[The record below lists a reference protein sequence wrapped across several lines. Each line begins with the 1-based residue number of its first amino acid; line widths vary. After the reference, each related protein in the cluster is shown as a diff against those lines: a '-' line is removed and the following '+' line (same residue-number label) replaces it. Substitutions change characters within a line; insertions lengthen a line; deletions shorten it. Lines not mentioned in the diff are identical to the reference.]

1 MAPMQLDLKNI
12 FFLSSVKIL
21 ATVSSK
27 ICLINACLPLLVI
40 RDPAESNDVFQKR
53 IYCLQALIYDDSST
67 SLYHA
72 MGSVDSIPVN
82 MDALLDNL
90 FYRAGEAV
98 AESQPFMACFQRQ
111 MSENEIAWDELLRRT
126 HNKGEWSRFNTIS
139 FICKVSIP
147 EGVNLSDV
155 STVNPSRDNLLSILQ
170 CRLQISLS
178 MIRSRRIMDASRLQ
192 LEDCF
197 SFTSTVDNLD
207 MCTACGKKTSYLM
220 QQCFP
225 KLPPILVIVLKR
237 FSYTPSTGVHRFC
250 HSSSKITTMI
260 EFPLEG
266 LDLHSVV
273 CGESNCVYDLCCVCN
288 HSGTAEFG
296 HYYAYCREG
305 DRWYEYN
312 DEMVHEIPKE
322 VIRSAN
328 AYLLFYRRRESSDT
342 NGIGNKNDRQEGN
355 CPMNIGMDVSKPTKP
370 EKVCENQLSP
380 ELMDDSE
387 EECVVMS
394 TNELNTTSTMKNLEM
409 DQQVQHK
416 PWRRYF
422 LFFIS
427 SCILLLLLLVVLYF

>member
-1 MAPMQLDLKNI
+1 MAPTQLDLKNI

-21 ATVSSK
+21 ATLSSS
-27 ICLINACLPLLVI
+27 ICLINACLPLLVV

-53 IYCLQALIYDDSST
+53 VYSLQALIYADSST
-67 SLYHA
+67 SFYHA

-82 MDALLDNL
+82 VDSLLDTL
-90 FYRAGEAV
+90 FYRAGETV
-98 AESQPFMACFQRQ
+98 AESQPFMTCFQRQ
-111 MSENEIAWDELLRRT
+111 MSENEIAWDELLHRA
-126 HNKGEWSRFNTIS
+126 HDEGEWNRFNTIS
-139 FICKVSIP
+139 FICKISIP
-147 EGVNLSDV
+147 AGVNLPDV
-155 STVNPSRDNLLSILQ
+155 STVTPSRDNLLSILQ
-170 CRLQISLS
+170 SRLQISLS
-178 MIRSRRIMDASRLQ
+178 MIRSRRVMAASRLQ

-273 CGESNCVYDLCCVCN
+273 CGESDCVYDLCCVCN

-312 DEMVHEIPKE
+312 DERVHEIPRE

-328 AYLLFYRRRESSDT
+328 AYLLFYRKRESGGI
-342 NGIGNKNDRQEGN
+342 NGTGNKDDQQEGN
-355 CPMNIGMDVSKPTKP
+355 CHMKIGTDVSKPTKP
-370 EKVCENQLSP
+370 EKVREERLSP

-387 EECVVMS
+387 DESVSIS
-394 TNELNTTSTMKNLEM
+394 TNELNTVSIMKNLEM
-409 DQQVQHK
+409 DQRVQHK
-416 PWRRYF
+416 PRRRYL
-422 LFFIS
+422 LFFVC
-427 SCILLLLLLVVLYF
+427 SCILLLLLLVVLYI